1 MDYSLSQEQLE
12 FIEEVLEKDLM
23 TLGLDSV
30 ILIDLAGN
38 ILTSYESSEVSFD
51 LYSLA
56 ALAAGNF
63 GAVSTMAS
71 MIGENE
77 FSLLFNKGERENL
90 HFSKIFQDFLLITV
104 FGHDTSLGSVR
115 MKIAEVTR
123 KLEDVL
129 G

>member
-12 FIEEVLEKDLM
+12 FIEEVLEKELM
-23 TLGLDSV
+23 TLGLHSV

-38 ILTSYESSEVSFD
+38 VLTSYESSDVSFD

-63 GAVSTMAS
+63 GAVSKMAS

-77 FSLLFNKGERENL
+77 FSLLFNMGERENL
-90 HFSKIFQDFLLITV
+90 HFSKVFNDFLLITV
-104 FGHDTSLGSVR
+104 FGHETSLGSVR
-115 MKIAEVTR
+115 MKIDEVTR
-123 KLEDVL
+123 KLGDIL